1 MSTASTEK
9 LIDSYLDEAS
19 APRFLSSFFKSP
31 PKNFHDQESVTL
43 DIMRDDEDVAIVV
56 TDLSTGARNN
66 ESTKYTSKGWTPPIL
81 WEKGSIQSF
90 TKMQRQMGRTP
101 FEDPRFVADAIEE
114 SFRMYRKLENKLRR
128 TVEQMA
134 AQVFSTGQ
142 LTMTDAA
149 GTTLFGLDFS
159 PKADH
164 MKTVSTTWAA
174 DGATGDPLADL
185 ASLAQVVRR
194 NGKKNPDIL
203 VMGKTAFTRFLKFA
217 SVKELFNKEGFNLAG
232 FNPVARGE
240 DATFQGFINIGNYKF
255 EIWTYEGFY
264 RDPVTGNHTPYVAD
278 EHVLMLSS
286 KGRLDLTFGAIPR
299 IVAPDPRV
307 ASFMPGRIAS
317 ASAGIDI
324 NPWAYVSPD
333 GTNVTIEVGTRPLT
347 IPTAIDTFA
356 RLDITA

>member
-9 LIDSYLDEAS
+9 LIDSYLDDAS
-19 APRFLSSFFKSP
+19 TPRFLSSFFKSP
-31 PKNFHDQESVTL
+31 AKNFHDQESVTI
-43 DIMRDDEDVAIVV
+43 DIMRDDEDVAIAV

-66 ESTKYTSKGWTPPIL
+66 ESTKYTNKGWTPPIL
-81 WEKGSIQSF
+81 WEKGSVHSF
-90 TKMQRQMGRTP
+90 NKMERVAGRTP
-101 FEDPRFVADAIEE
+101 FEEPRYIADAIEE
-114 SFRMYRKLENKLRR
+114 SFRMYRKLENKMRR

-134 AQVFSTGQ
+134 SQVLSTGQ
-142 LTMTDAA
+142 LTLTDAN
-149 GTTLFGLDFS
+149 GVELYGLDFQAKS
-159 PKADH
+159 DH

-174 DGATGDPLADL
+174 DGSSGDPLADL

-203 VMGKTAFTRFLKFA
+203 IMGKTAFTRFLKNA
-217 SVKELFNKEGFNLAG
+217 SVEKLFNKEGFNLAA
-232 FNPVARGE
+232 FNPAERSE
-240 DATFQGFINIGNYKF
+240 DATFQGFCNIGNYKF

-264 RDPVTGNHTPYVAD
+264 RNPVSGLHTPFVAD

-333 GTNVTIEVGTRPLT
+333 GTNVTVEVGTRPLT

-356 RLDITA
+356 RLDITS